1 MRILSENNIQTN
13 KINKFMYKERKL
25 GNTSGTTLTD
35 SPRAERK
42 YRLLAFIQHNSYHG
56 DRMWQAV
63 FLLIIEMRVAL
74 TEA

>member
-42 YRLLAFIQHNSYHG
+42 YRLLAFI
-56 DRMWQAV
+56 
-63 FLLIIEMRVAL
+63 
-74 TEA
+74 